1 MEYLVWAFVCGAVIG
16 VKSKYSCCRGTC
28 SELIKI
34 NNTPLKITPNRESEL
49 VNTVINIYSW
59 FESRHWFM
67 LNRIIKLNNLVDTV
81 SSRCEFI
88 IFNLRVY
95 LILLLCQS
103 IISFINI
110 GTSIDSGIY
119 QSMLVYIGNNQYLFN
134 DSEADFAMVIGLTVV
149 RTYSD
154 AEAFKNLALNEN
166 KGESGIYLWTNNIT
180 GGSFVGSA
188 VDLTKRLRQ
197 YYSPGFLKK

>member
-1 MEYLVWAFVCGAVIG
+1 
-16 VKSKYSCCRGTC
+16 
-28 SELIKI
+28 
-34 NNTPLKITPNRESEL
+34 
-49 VNTVINIYSW
+49 
-59 FESRHWFM
+59 M
-67 LNRIIKLNNLVDTV
+67 LNIIIKLNNLVDTV

-110 GTSIDSGIY
+110 GTNIDSGIY

-134 DSEADFAMVIGLTVV
+134 YYEADFAMVIGLTVV

-154 AEAFKNLALNEN
+154 AEAFKNSALKEN
-166 KGESGIYLWTNNIT
+166 KGESGIYL
-180 GGSFVGSA
+180 
-188 VDLTKRLRQ
+188 
-197 YYSPGFLKK
+197 

>member
-1 MEYLVWAFVCGAVIG
+1 
-16 VKSKYSCCRGTC
+16 
-28 SELIKI
+28 
-34 NNTPLKITPNRESEL
+34 
-49 VNTVINIYSW
+49 
-59 FESRHWFM
+59 M

-103 IISFINI
+103 ILSFINI

-154 AEAFKNLALNEN
+154 AEAFKNLALKEN
-166 KGESGIYLWTNNIT
+166 KGESGIYIWTNNIT
-180 GGSFVGSA
+180 GGSYVGSA